1 VRMSQPRALIV
12 DDDEPIRTMLA
23 ALVQQSGFAVDT
35 AADGA
40 EAIASIDRD
49 GYNVLLL
56 DIMMPRV
63 NGYDVLRHL
72 EAKRP
77 DLLRCTIVATALPE
91 RELTDNLKQAVFKV
105 HRKPFDVP
113 RLLADVRTCSSQ

>member
-1 VRMSQPRALIV
+1 MSEPRALIV

-23 ALVQQSGFAVDT
+23 AIVRQNGFAVDT

-40 EAIASIDRD
+40 EAIASIDRN
-49 GYNVLLL
+49 GYKVLLL

-72 EAKRP
+72 QATRP

-91 RELTDNLKQAVFKV
+91 HELTTNLIQPVFKI
-105 HRKPFDVP
+105 HRKPFDLS
-113 RLLADVRTCSSQ
+113 RLMADVRSCAGQ

>member
-1 VRMSQPRALIV
+1 MSQLRALIV
-12 DDDEPIRTMLA
+12 DDEEPIRTMLA
-23 ALVQQSGFAVDT
+23 AVVQQSGFDVDT

-49 GYNVLLL
+49 GYSVLLL

-77 DLLRCTIVATALPE
+77 DLLRRGHGRIE
-91 RELTDNLKQAVFKV
+91 RDRGHQSRGTKGDEGENA
-105 HRKPFDVP
+105 HP
-113 RLLADVRTCSSQ
+113 C

>member
-1 VRMSQPRALIV
+1 MSQPRALII
-12 DDDEPIRTMLA
+12 DDDEPIRSLLA
-23 ALVQQSGFAVDT
+23 TVVQQSGFDVDT

-49 GYNVLLL
+49 GYSVVLL

-91 RELTDNLKQAVFKV
+91 RDLTESLKRAVFKV

-113 RLLADVRTCSSQ
+113 RLLADVRTCAGQ

>member
-1 VRMSQPRALIV
+1 MSEPRALIV

-23 ALVQQSGFAVDT
+23 ALVRQDGFAVDT

-40 EAIASIDRD
+40 EAIARIDGN
-49 GYNVLLL
+49 GYKVLLL

-72 EAKRP
+72 QATRP
-77 DLLRCTIVATALPE
+77 DLLRYTIVATALPE
-91 RELTDNLKQAVFKV
+91 HELRNNLIQPVFKI
-105 HRKPFDVP
+105 HRKPFDV
-113 RLLADVRTCSSQ
+113 RQLMADVRTCAGQ

>member
-1 VRMSQPRALIV
+1 MSQPRALIV
-12 DDDEPIRTMLA
+12 DDEEPIRTMLA
-23 ALVQQSGFAVDT
+23 TVVQQSGFAVDT

-49 GYNVLLL
+49 GYSVLLL

-77 DLLRCTIVATALPE
+77 DLLRRTIVATALLE
-91 RELTDNLKQAVFKV
+91 RDISDNLTQAVFKV

-113 RLLADVRTCSSQ
+113 RLLADVRTCASQ

>member
-1 VRMSQPRALIV
+1 MSDPRALIV
-12 DDDEPIRTMLA
+12 DDEEPIRTMLA
-23 ALVQQSGFAVDT
+23 ALVRQNGFAVDT

-40 EAIASIDRD
+40 EAIASINRN

-63 NGYDVLRHL
+63 NDDDVLRHL
-72 EAKRP
+72 QATRP

-91 RELTDNLKQAVFKV
+91 KELRNNLIQPVFKI
-105 HRKPFDVP
+105 HSKPFDVA
-113 RLLADVRTCSSQ
+113 RLMADVRSCAGQ

>member
-1 VRMSQPRALIV
+1 MMQPRALIV
-12 DDDEPIRTMLA
+12 DDEEPIRTMLA
-23 ALVQQSGFAVDT
+23 ALVHQNGFAVDT

-40 EAIASIDRD
+40 EAIVRIDRD

-72 EAKRP
+72 QATRP

-91 RELTDNLKQAVFKV
+91 NVLRDSLVQPVFKIHV
-105 HRKPFDVP
+105 KPFDVP
-113 RLLADVRTCSSQ
+113 RLMADVRTCAGQ

>member
-1 VRMSQPRALIV
+1 MSEPRALIV

-23 ALVQQSGFAVDT
+23 ALVRQNGFAVDT

-40 EAIASIDRD
+40 EAIASIDRN
-49 GYNVLLL
+49 GYKVLLL

-72 EAKRP
+72 QATRP

-91 RELTDNLKQAVFKV
+91 HELRSNLLQPVFKI
-105 HRKPFDVP
+105 HLKPFDVR
-113 RLLADVRTCSSQ
+113 RLMADVRSCAGR